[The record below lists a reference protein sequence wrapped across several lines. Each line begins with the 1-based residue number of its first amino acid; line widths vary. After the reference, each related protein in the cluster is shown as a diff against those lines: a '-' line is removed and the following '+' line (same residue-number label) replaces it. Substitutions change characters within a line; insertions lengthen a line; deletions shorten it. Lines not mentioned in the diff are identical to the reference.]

1 MANDKT
7 KVKSN
12 FDELNKLIKCL
23 KDEKFVRIGILGS
36 KASAQHDSDSGKTN
50 AEIGGYHE
58 FGGTSKN
65 GKEQPPQRSF
75 LWMPLT
81 EQLKF
86 DNSEMKE
93 LKKALWKQLFVKKS
107 PDTFYKTLLN
117 KALDVV
123 EEAFDTEG
131 FGQWKTLTY
140 KTHKLVDK
148 KKGLKEGT
156 KKHAN
161 YWLGSERFS
170 TDADGIETYEGWD
183 YGRQILTDTGKL
195 RHSVAGKIMKRK

>member
-1 MANDKT
+1 MANNKSQ
-7 KVKSN
+7 VKSN
-12 FDELNKLIKCL
+12 LDELNRLIKCL
-23 KDEKFVRIGILGS
+23 KDDKFVRIGIIGS
-36 KASAQHDSDSGKTN
+36 KASQQHDSYSRKTN

-93 LKKALWKQLFVKKS
+93 LKKVLWKQLFVKKS
-107 PDTFYKTLLN
+107 PNTFYKTLLD

-123 EEAFDTEG
+123 EEAFYTEG
-131 FGQWKTLTY
+131 FGQWKPLTY

-148 KKGLKEGT
+148 KKGLKEG
-156 KKHAN
+156 
-161 YWLGSERFS
+161 
-170 TDADGIETYEGWD
+170 
-183 YGRQILTDTGKL
+183 RQILTDTRKL
-195 RHSVAGKIMKRK
+195 RHSIGGKIMKRK